1 MSKIQ
6 KKTLWIFY
14 TVSAMYW
21 FSLYSYGSVL
31 SNHAASIGADA
42 LMIGAITGSYGIA
55 QIIIRLPIGFLS
67 DKIQNRKYFIG
78 AGIFFCMVSGLGLG
92 LSPTPQFLLLFRI
105 LAGVG
110 AAASLVLPGY
120 MTETFREM
128 DAHHAMGNMSASFK
142 IGRTIAI
149 VLGGVIAHYVG
160 ARWAFLAGGIAA
172 GLCLIPWI
180 YLPLDIKAEEKV
192 SHKNSKILS
201 VIKDRDLFM
210 SSLIMVFF
218 QFAVFAT
225 TYTFTPVI
233 ARDMGVN
240 DALIGL
246 LTALFTIMGVLSAVL
261 SGRLMKR
268 VIGPKRTVVFA
279 FLGAGFVFI
288 LIPFAM
294 GAIHLFVLQGLV
306 GFFMGFILPIMMA
319 QGMKNIQN
327 GMKDTAMGYLQ
338 AIYGLGVLG
347 GPFLTGW
354 VVRSVTIQMGY
365 MLVAAVCFLGMGV
378 TYIYG
383 RIDRKNGL
391 AKY

>member
-128 DAHHAMGNMSASFK
+128 DAHRAMGNMSASFK